1 MNKLTISY
9 LTMRKAIGYIAMVF
23 PFALIIGNLLGG
35 LTPMQNS
42 LSEYYWT
49 NSNIIFVSMLVTF
62 GIFLLSYNGYDK
74 RDKWITSVA
83 GVSMLLVAFFPCEG
97 SPVPDYLFMFL
108 PVKASAII
116 HYTAAISTFS
126 LLGVMSLFQFTQ
138 GSSNT
143 EQKKKRNL
151 IYKVSGITI
160 FVVITLMIANQ
171 LIPHSKETT
180 DTFKLLYWLE
190 SIVLWAFGIAWLV
203 KGEAFLKD

>member
-23 PFALIIGNLLGG
+23 PLALIIGNLFGG

-143 EQKKKRNL
+143 KQKKKRNL

-160 FVVITLMIANQ
+160 FAIIVLMIANQ

-180 DTFKLLYWLE
+180 DTFKLLFWLE
-190 SIVLWAFGIAWLV
+190 SIILWAFGIAWLV

>member
-23 PFALIIGNLLGG
+23 PLALIIGNLFGG

-143 EQKKKRNL
+143 KQKKKRNL

-160 FVVITLMIANQ
+160 FATIGLMVVIQ
-171 LIPHSKETT
+171 LIPHGRETT
-180 DTFKLLYWLE
+180 DTFKLLFWLE
-190 SIVLWAFGIAWLV
+190 SIILWAFGIAWLV